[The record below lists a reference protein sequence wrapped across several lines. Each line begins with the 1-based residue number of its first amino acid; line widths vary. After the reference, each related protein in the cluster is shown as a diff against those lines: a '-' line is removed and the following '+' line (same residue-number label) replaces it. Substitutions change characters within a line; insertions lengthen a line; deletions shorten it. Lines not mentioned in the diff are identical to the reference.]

1 MGGKSI
7 LNVEAAPPTE
17 NNPKQP
23 FTQELTYTISI
34 SGRLLCNGR
43 VYKIRNKVIHV
54 LRLWDLGLSFWV
66 KPTSLKMITLIIFQS
81 FSLDDDD
88 DGDVVMTM
96 MMVIELL
103 DHPVLCSH
111 RIPSNEFSVWLEYI
125 VLARIS
131 QTKQKVS
138 SLGGSEGGSAAFPLL
153 AWKEQCLPP
162 FWHGGDLALLG
173 NRNQIF

>member
-1 MGGKSI
+1 
-7 LNVEAAPPTE
+7 
-17 NNPKQP
+17 
-23 FTQELTYTISI
+23 
-34 SGRLLCNGR
+34 
-43 VYKIRNKVIHV
+43 
-54 LRLWDLGLSFWV
+54 
-66 KPTSLKMITLIIFQS
+66 MITLIIFQS
-81 FSLDDDD
+81 FFLDDDD
-88 DGDVVMTM
+88 DGDVVTMM

-153 AWKEQCLPP
+153 A
-162 FWHGGDLALLG
+162 
-173 NRNQIF
+173 